1 MTPTPEDQAA
11 HEGSSSPSAPRTGA
25 LDEALAPGAPG
36 APSAGPGAPGAAPG
50 EPAGGPAPADADA
63 PLGAN
68 APPGADTPPAGCPAH
83 AGAAGAV
90 PLSGPRFHTDPRD
103 LYREMRR
110 DHGPVVPVELPGDIP
125 AWLVIGYRELHQVTS
140 DPDLFARDRG
150 LWNQWE
156 KIPPDWPLLPMV
168 GQVMPSIHFTAS
180 AADHRRHAVM
190 VGAALESVD
199 PFDLRRHCE
208 QLADRLIDSFCSR
221 GSAELVGDYAV
232 PLPVLVLARLIGFP
246 DAQGR
251 QLAQV
256 LNELADGG
264 PGALKAYET
273 FVEHMTRLVAEKR
286 LAPGQDVASRMLADP
301 MHFTDE
307 EVMLDLKDTTAAGFL
322 PTADWIGNSV
332 RLMLTDDRFAAALG
346 GGRHSVGQAMNEV
359 LWEDTPTQ
367 ILVGRWAARDTQ
379 LGGCPVGAGDLLLLG
394 LAAANDD
401 PQIQQALGGPGGGY
415 GSAGVPAQAGN
426 SAHFAFSY
434 GDFRCPFPAQEIAE
448 IIARTGLEVLLDRL
462 PDLDLSVPARTLV
475 RRPSA
480 FLRGM
485 TALPV
490 TFTPVRA
497 AGGRP

>member
-11 HEGSSSPSAPRTGA
+11 REGSGA
-25 LDEALAPGAPG
+25 AEAQGAQG
-36 APSAGPGAPGAAPG
+36 AGPGA
-50 EPAGGPAPADADA
+50 EPARSTESAGASGPAAA
-63 PLGAN
+63 
-68 APPGADTPPAGCPAH
+68 TEAGCPAH
-83 AGAAGAV
+83 AGAV
-90 PLSGPRFHTDPRD
+90 PLGGPRFHTDPRD

-140 DPDLFARDRG
+140 DPDLFVRDRG

-156 KIPPDWPLLPMV
+156 KIPSDWPLLPMV

-221 GSAELVGDYAV
+221 GNAELVGDYAV

-246 DAQGR
+246 DAEGR

-273 FVEHMTRLVAEKR
+273 FVGHMTRLVAEKR
-286 LAPGQDVASRMLADP
+286 LTPGQDVASRMLADP

-322 PTADWIGNSV
+322 PTADWIGNSI

-379 LGGCPVGAGDLLLLG
+379 LGGRPVGAGDLLLLG

-401 PQIQQALGGPGGGY
+401 PEIKQALGGTGGGY
-415 GSAGVPAQAGN
+415 GDHGGGGVPAQAGN

-448 IIARTGLEVLLDRL
+448 IIARTGIEVLLDRL

-475 RRPSA
+475 RRPSP

-497 AGGRP
+497 AGGHP

>member
-1 MTPTPEDQAA
+1 MTPTPDDQAA
-11 HEGSSSPSAPRTGA
+11 HEGSGA
-25 LDEALAPGAPG
+25 EAPGD
-36 APSAGPGAPGAAPG
+36 AA
-50 EPAGGPAPADADA
+50 
-63 PLGAN
+63 
-68 APPGADTPPAGCPAH
+68 TPPAGCPAH

-140 DPDLFARDRG
+140 DPDLFPRDRG

-168 GQVMPSIHFTAS
+168 GQVMPSIHFTAT

-221 GSAELVGDYAV
+221 GSAELVGDYAA

-246 DAQGR
+246 DAEGR

-273 FVEHMTRLVAEKR
+273 FVDHMTRLVAEKR

-322 PTADWIGNSV
+322 PTADWIGNSI

-379 LGGCPVGAGDLLLLG
+379 LGGRPVGAGDLLLLG

-401 PQIQQALGGPGGGY
+401 PQIQQALGGTDGMGGGY
-415 GSAGVPAQAGN
+415 AYGGGVPAQAGN

-462 PDLDLSVPARTLV
+462 PDLDLSVPAHTLV

-497 AGGRP
+497 AGGHP